1 MSSIYD
7 MEDKELERS
16 KIQIETGRK
25 LRANGEGLNQ
35 SFLSMFKAITTLTA
49 IKVKNKSCCSDV
61 HLQLAIACILRFL
74 YAHYTKPQSNVILS
88 RRILYESMLD
98 AVKDLP
104 RYCYVDENTNK
115 TWNDVLH
122 LLCLIFDFLS
132 AQGYLETRFF
142 DVVIQLYESKNIP
155 LEKMAILWKNRRLN
169 HAFCSSPIHEVLRRS
184 FYKHYGE
191 RSESGSLEKT
201 CMAEVT
207 GFNCMDDQIKQAAF
221 SLISSTPEVD
231 GSKFLAS
238 YLYYALSESLV
249 STGKLIELL
258 RPPTLPIM

>member
-88 RRILYESMLD
+88 RSSFAL
-98 AVKDLP
+98 
-104 RYCYVDENTNK
+104 
-115 TWNDVLH
+115 
-122 LLCLIFDFLS
+122 F
-132 AQGYLETRFF
+132 QGYLETRFF

-155 LEKMAILWKNRRLN
+155 LEKMAILWKNKRLN

-249 STGKLIELL
+249 STGKLIEHF
-258 RPPTLPIM
+258 P